1 MEMALPAS
9 LENSDRSNFVIPYY
23 SIQAMSYRIASIK
36 ETIQATVG
44 SLGRLALIGTTAFG
58 IASYANFGHHKSYWN
73 GTIERVQTVDFNM
86 LSHMLPTKLSQALLA
101 GDAQEIQRTLDSNY
115 GLFGLVVTNCRTSQP
130 DCRQDIQYVSD
141 SKLPWREGLNND
153 VLSASTYDVLRNP
166 PPAYTI
172 GSYANSREPVRQP
185 TGSINSGR
193 IIGRVYYVRGI
204 PPSFLSAYSKWIK
217 EWPASFMSDSG
228 SNRYYA
234 LTTVLFGIGGLSAWV
249 FMELGFAKRRKQIV
263 EVNRQNEQIALSR
276 AEAVEDAQSW
286 RQQLA
291 EKRAEN
297 AELMRQQTKHLA
309 ELDASKY
316 RYQRQEAE
324 LRNSLQAI
332 ESRLAHQTQA
342 YEAEEQRQSDLQT
355 SMQAHQR
362 SVESLNQEIAALRS
376 QDVEGARDKQLTAEK
391 IARLVKEQEDKQK
404 QVERHANELEQV
416 WQELKLQT
424 AEKEEKAKLAKI
436 LNEQIEES
444 KCQQALASRQSV
456 ELQDALR
463 LVEEERENDQ
473 QKIKALETE
482 LSDQKNQGDAL
493 RAVVDDITQSSLNLF
508 EGKVVSNLKKT
519 AKVESSAWSIHT
531 QLDLG
536 HRNRHSPSMV
546 ADCIVV
552 GSSFI
557 AVIEAKHYAGKIYA
571 DGDTRNS
578 VWLCAKERQNAIE
591 IASCW
596 GDNPYKQV
604 TAYVHGAMALL
615 KRNTAFRQK
624 NICKDVSV
632 YGVVVFPDTAD
643 LSMLDTDLGK
653 YYRVTKLGELA
664 DVLHQLGRQT
674 QQVPIKK
681 GEKRLSATEIAE
693 SLHGRHSAKPRL
705 KSAA

>member
-1 MEMALPAS
+1 
-9 LENSDRSNFVIPYY
+9 
-23 SIQAMSYRIASIK
+23 MSYRIASIK

-86 LSHMLPTKLSQALLA
+86 LSHMLPTKLSQSLMA
-101 GDAQEIQRTLDSNY
+101 GNAQEIQRTLDSNY

-141 SKLPWREGLNND
+141 SKLPWREGLSNEM
-153 VLSASTYDVLRNP
+153 LSASTYDVLRDP

-172 GSYANSREPVRQP
+172 GSYASSREPVRQP

-217 EWPASFMSDSG
+217 AWPASFTSESG
-228 SNRYYA
+228 SNRYYS
-234 LTTVLFGIGGLSAWV
+234 LTTVLFGLGGLSAWM
-249 FMELGFAKRRKQIV
+249 FMERHLAESRKHIV
-263 EVNRQNEQIALSR
+263 ESNRQKEQLELS
-276 AEAVEDAQSW
+276 ATKAVEEAQSW
-286 RQQLA
+286 RQQLV

-297 AELMRQQTKHLA
+297 AGLIEQRNQHLA
-309 ELDASKY
+309 ELDASKH
-316 RYQRQEAE
+316 RYEHQEAE
-324 LRNSLQAI
+324 LRDSLQVV
-332 ESRLAHQTQA
+332 ESRLANQTQA
-342 YEAEEQRQSDLQT
+342 YEAEKQRQSDLQA
-355 SMQAHQR
+355 SMQEHQH
-362 SVESLNQEIAALRS
+362 SVDLLNQEIADLRS

-391 IARLVKEQEDKQK
+391 IAHLVKEQADKQT

-424 AEKEEKAKLAKI
+424 EEKEEKAKLAEI
-436 LNEQIEES
+436 LSEQIKES
-444 KCQQALASRQSV
+444 KRQQASASSQSI
-456 ELQDALR
+456 ELQSSLR
-463 LVEEERENDQ
+463 LIEEERESDKR
-473 QKIKALETE
+473 KIQSLETKLRDE
-482 LSDQKNQGDAL
+482 KNQGDAL

-508 EGKVVSNLKKT
+508 EGKIVSELKKT
-519 AKVESSAWSIHT
+519 AKVKSSVWSIHT
-531 QLDLG
+531 QLDMGL
-536 HRNRHSPSMV
+536 RNRTSASMV
-546 ADCIVV
+546 ADCVVV

-557 AVIEAKHYAGKIYA
+557 AVIEAKQYAGKIYA
-571 DGDTRNS
+571 DGDSRNA
-578 VWLCAKERQNAIE
+578 VWLCAEERRNPIK

-615 KRNTAFRQK
+615 KRNAAFRQK
-624 NICKDVSV
+624 NICKEVSI

-643 LSMLDTDLGK
+643 LSLLDTDLGK
-653 YYRVTKLGELA
+653 YYRVAKLGELA
-664 DVLHQLGRQT
+664 DVLHQLERQA
-674 QQVPIKK
+674 QQIPTKK
-681 GEKRLSATEIAE
+681 GEKSLVAAEIEE
-693 SLHGRHSAKPRL
+693 SLYGRYSAKPRL

>member
-1 MEMALPAS
+1 
-9 LENSDRSNFVIPYY
+9 
-23 SIQAMSYRIASIK
+23 MSYQLSSIK
-36 ETIQATVG
+36 EAIQVTFS
-44 SLGRLALIGTTAFG
+44 SLGRLVLIGSTAFG

-86 LSHMLPTKLSQALLA
+86 LSHMLPTKLSQALMA
-101 GDAQEIQRTLDSNY
+101 GDTQEIQRTLDSNY

-130 DCRQDIQYVSD
+130 DCRQDIQYASD

-172 GSYANSREPVRQP
+172 GSYANSRESVRQP

-204 PPSFLSAYSKWIK
+204 PPSFGSAYSKWIK
-217 EWPASFMSDSG
+217 AWPASFISDSG
-228 SNRYYA
+228 SNRYYS
-234 LTTVLFGIGGLSAWV
+234 LTTILFGVGGLSSWM
-249 FMELGFAKRRKQIV
+249 FMELHLAEGRKHIV
-263 EVNRQNEQIALSR
+263 EVNRQNEQLALSQ
-276 AEAVEDAQSW
+276 AKAVEEAQSW
-286 RQQLA
+286 RQQLI

-297 AELMRQQTKHLA
+297 AGLIEQRNQHLA
-309 ELDASKY
+309 ELDASKH
-316 RYQRQEAE
+316 RYQHQEAE
-324 LRNSLQAI
+324 LRDSLQAV

-342 YEAEEQRQSDLQT
+342 YELEKQRQRDLQT
-355 SMQAHQR
+355 SMQEHQR
-362 SVESLNQEIAALRS
+362 SVNLLNQEIADLRS
-376 QDVEGARDKQLTAEK
+376 QDVAGARDQQLTTEK
-391 IARLVKEQEDKQK
+391 IARLVKEQEDKQG

-424 AEKEEKAKLAKI
+424 EEKEEKAKLAEI
-436 LNEQIEES
+436 LSEQIEES
-444 KCQQALASRQSV
+444 KRQQASASSQSI
-456 ELQDALR
+456 ELQNSLR
-463 LVEEERENDQ
+463 LIEEERESDKR
-473 QKIKALETE
+473 KIQLLETRLRDE
-482 LSDQKNQGDAL
+482 KNQGAAL

-508 EGKVVSNLKKT
+508 EGKVVSALKKT
-519 AKVESSAWSIHT
+519 TKVESSAWSIHT

-536 HRNRHSPSMV
+536 HRNRTSASMV

-557 AVIEAKHYAGKIYA
+557 AVIEAKHYAGKIYT

-578 VWLCAKERQNAIE
+578 VWLCAEERQNAIE

-596 GDNPYKQV
+596 GDNPYKQI

-624 NICKDVSV
+624 NICKDVSF
-632 YGVVVFPDTAD
+632 YGVVVFPDAAD

-664 DVLHQLGRQT
+664 DVLYQLDSQT
-674 QQVPIKK
+674 QQISTKK
-681 GEKRLSATEIAE
+681 GEERLSADEIAE
-693 SLHGRHSAKPRL
+693 SLYGRHSAKPRL
-705 KSAA
+705 KSVA